1 MGKKA
6 WARGLTVGRADERS
20 QRGAENV
27 MDHPVFD
34 VTKLVDEQKVGGFTL
49 RVVIISFMIML
60 FDGYDLLAASYGAP
74 ALVAD
79 WHIRPAQLGPMFS
92 ASPFGM
98 VLGAPLLGWLGDK
111 FGRRRAILFGAVLFG
126 GFSLACAAATS
137 IHEMMVWRFMTGLG
151 LGGMLPNITALN
163 AEFAPRRLRA
173 TLVVV
178 MFSGVAAGS
187 TLPGVAVAAL
197 PGYGWQGLYVI
208 GGIVPLILAIIIY
221 FWLPESIKFLTL
233 KNPKGAQAQIAD
245 IVRQV
250 RPDLAIPPG
259 TTFISSEARRS
270 ATVSVAELF
279 QGGLKWITP
288 LLWSLFI
295 INLMINYFLYSW
307 MPIVFR
313 TGGFSSSE
321 AALTTACYYVGG
333 VIGGVVVSRFIDRRG
348 LVPVTLFFL
357 AGCAFVSAIGIPNMP
372 TLAVSG
378 FVFFAGFCV
387 VGVQL
392 GLNAAS
398 GLIYPTRIRASG
410 AGWAMGIGRF
420 GGIMGPMLGAW
431 LISMKLPMFKL
442 FLAPA
447 VPLALGALV
456 CFILVQLCR
465 RRFQGDQLDDAALAI
480 ETAR

>member
-1 MGKKA
+1 
-6 WARGLTVGRADERS
+6 
-20 QRGAENV
+20 
-27 MDHPVFD
+27 MDHPEFD
-34 VTKLVDEQKVGGFTL
+34 VTKLIDEQKVGAFTL
-49 RVVIISFMIML
+49 RVVIISFVIML

-79 WHIRPAQLGPMFS
+79 WHIKPAQLGPMFS

-98 VLGAPLLGWLGDK
+98 VFGAPLLGWLGDR
-111 FGRRRAILFGAVLFG
+111 FGRRRAIILGALLFGC
-126 GFSLACAAATS
+126 FSLACATATS
-137 IHEMMVWRFMTGLG
+137 IPELMALRFMTGIG
-151 LGGMLPNITALN
+151 LGGMMPNITALN
-163 AEFAPRRLRA
+163 AEFAPQRLRA

-178 MFSGVAAGS
+178 MFSGVSAGS
-187 TLPGVAVAAL
+187 TLPGLAVAAL

-208 GGIVPLILAIIIY
+208 GGIVPLIIAGVIY
-221 FWLPESIKFLTL
+221 LWLPESIKFLAL
-233 KNPKGAQAQIAD
+233 KNSKGAQTRIAD

-250 RPDLAIPPG
+250 RPDLTITPDTVFVSAD
-259 TTFISSEARRS
+259 SRS
-270 ATVSVAELF
+270 FTSVPVTELF

-288 LLWSLFI
+288 LLWSLFV
-295 INLMINYFLYSW
+295 INLMVNYFLYSW

-313 TGGFSSSE
+313 TGGFSSSQ

-333 VIGGVVVSRFIDRRG
+333 VLGGVVVSRFIDRRG

-357 AGCAFVSAIGIPNMP
+357 AGCVFVSAIGIPGLP
-372 TLAVSG
+372 TFAVSTL
-378 FVFFAGFCV
+378 VFFGGFCV
-387 VGVQL
+387 LGVQL

-431 LISMKLPMFKL
+431 LISMKLPTFKL

-447 VPLALGALV
+447 VPLAVGALV
-456 CFILVQLCR
+456 CFVLVRFCR
-465 RRFQGDQLDDAALAI
+465 RRFQGDQLNDAIVATQPA
-480 ETAR
+480 E

>member
-1 MGKKA
+1 
-6 WARGLTVGRADERS
+6 
-20 QRGAENV
+20 

-34 VTKLVDEQKVGGFTL
+34 VTKLVDEQKVGTFTI
-49 RVVIISFMIML
+49 RVVIISFVVML

-79 WHIRPAQLGPMFS
+79 WHILPAQLGPMFS

-98 VLGAPLLGWLGDK
+98 VLGAPLLGWLGDR
-111 FGRRRAILFGAVLFG
+111 FGRRRAIILGALLFGC
-126 GFSLACAAATS
+126 FSLACATATS
-137 IHEMMVWRFMTGLG
+137 ILGLMALRFMTGIG
-151 LGGMLPNITALN
+151 LGGMMPNITALN

-187 TLPGVAVAAL
+187 TLPGLAVAAL

-208 GGIVPLILAIIIY
+208 GGIVPLILTGIIY
-221 FWLPESIKFLTL
+221 LWLPESIKFLTL
-233 KNPKGAQAQIAD
+233 KNPKGAQARIAD

-250 RPDLAIPPG
+250 RPDLTITPDTVFVSAEG
-259 TTFISSEARRS
+259 RS
-270 ATVSVAELF
+270 LTSVPVTELF

-288 LLWSLFI
+288 LLWSLFV
-295 INLMINYFLYSW
+295 INLMVNYFLYSW

-313 TGGFSSSE
+313 AGGFSSSQ

-333 VIGGVVVSRFIDRRG
+333 VLGGVVVSRFIDRRG

-357 AGCAFVSAIGIPNMP
+357 AGCVFVSAIGIPELP
-372 TLAVSG
+372 AFAVG
-378 FVFFAGFCV
+378 AFVFFGGFCV
-387 VGVQL
+387 LGVQL

-431 LISMKLPMFKL
+431 LISMKLPTFKL

-447 VPLALGALV
+447 LPLAIGALI
-456 CFILVQLCR
+456 CFVLVQLCR
-465 RRFQGDQLDDAALAI
+465 WRFQGDQLNDAALAI
-480 ETAR
+480 QAAP